1 MHSKANALKAVNY
14 LERAKREEVASRQHE
29 YCTEAEI
36 IIIITVIKLCITS
49 VSLVLLGGLRA
60 ENNWRQLR
68 VRENLKSNTYKT
80 DE

>member
-49 VSLVLLGGLRA
+49 VSLVLLA